1 VGRVAVRWASGE
13 LSAALAVL
21 TAQQARG
28 VVRIVQAEL
37 AGEPISSLLDHPG
50 QMCTSTTYYG
60 SGKRRGWKDKAE
72 FREALRLAR
81 RDYRQWLLEEST
93 GEALSILGST
103 APEAARALRQQIV
116 GDRPAVMVLEMALLG
131 AQDPE
136 LRRNAAERL
145 GETGLPAVV
154 PALNRALQREKIP
167 EVREAL
173 VVALGQVAGW
183 RDSDRRAA
191 AMGVLD
197 RADVKTATKQALSV
211 NQDEFLSPLAGLSD
225 EELEQVISNLEAAEG
240 SDNGDTGK

>member
-1 VGRVAVRWASGE
+1 MGRVAVRWASGE

-21 TAQQARG
+21 TSQQARG
-28 VVRIVQAEL
+28 VTRIVQAEL

-60 SGKRRGWKDKAE
+60 SGRRRGWKDKAE
-72 FREALRLAR
+72 FREALALAR

-116 GDRPAVMVLEMALLG
+116 GDGPAVMVLEMAL
-131 AQDPE
+131 ATQEPE
-136 LRRNAAERL
+136 LRRNAATRL

-154 PALNRALQREKIP
+154 PALSRSLQREKEP

-183 RDSDRRAA
+183 RDSDRRVA

-197 RADVKTATKQALSV
+197 RADVKTATKQAVSV
-211 NQDEFLSPLAGLSD
+211 NQDEFLSPLVGLSD
-225 EELEQVISNLEAAEG
+225 EELEQVIENLEEAENTDG
-240 SDNGDTGK
+240 RTATD

>member
-1 VGRVAVRWASGE
+1 MGRVAVRWASGE

-21 TAQQARG
+21 TSQQARG
-28 VVRIVQAEL
+28 VTRIVQAEL

-60 SGKRRGWKDKAE
+60 SGRRRGWKDKAE
-72 FREALRLAR
+72 FREALALAR

-116 GDRPAVMVLEMALLG
+116 GDGPAVMVLEMAL
-131 AQDPE
+131 ATQEPE
-136 LRRNAAERL
+136 LRRNAATRL
-145 GETGLPAVV
+145 GETGLAAVV
-154 PALNRALQREKIP
+154 PALSRALQRETVPK
-167 EVREAL
+167 VREAL
-173 VVALGQVAGW
+173 VVALGQVGGW

-211 NQDEFLSPLAGLSD
+211 NQDEFLSPLVGLSD
-225 EELEQVISNLEAAEG
+225 EELEQVIENLEEAENTDG
-240 SDNGDTGK
+240 RTATD

>member
-1 VGRVAVRWASGE
+1 MGRVAVRWASGE

-21 TAQQARG
+21 TSQQARG
-28 VVRIVQAEL
+28 VTRIVQAEL

-60 SGKRRGWKDKAE
+60 SGRRRGWKDKAE
-72 FREALRLAR
+72 FREALALAR

-116 GDRPAVMVLEMALLG
+116 GDGPAVMVLEMAL
-131 AQDPE
+131 ATQEPE
-136 LRRNAAERL
+136 LRRNAATRL

-154 PALNRALQREKIP
+154 PALSRALQREKEP

-197 RADVKTATKQALSV
+197 RADVKTATKQAVSV
-211 NQDEFLSPLAGLSD
+211 NQDEFLSPLVGLSD
-225 EELEQVISNLEAAEG
+225 EELEQVIENLEAAENTDG
-240 SDNGDTGK
+240 RTATD